1 MGKAYPTNIYHG
13 FTRRL
18 YAKGRL
24 SIADSQVA
32 LSRAGEAVHAACGT
46 HTEPYMIRMVLWAV
60 VNYLHRSYEESPVS
74 YIEPVDMSDEQKRVY
89 NEWFLDGEGDDWD
102 PGDDGN
108 GGEYGIFDSIQWKY
122 SKGVRRTYAS
132 IPVLDYWET

>member
-46 HTEPYMIRMVLWAV
+46 HTEPYMLRMVLLAV
-60 VNYLHRSYEESPVS
+60 VNYLHRSWQEAPGTK
-74 YIEPVDMSDEQKRVY
+74 IEPVDMSDEQKRVY
-89 NEWFLDGEGDDWD
+89 HEWLFDDVDHWD
-102 PGDDGN
+102 SGDDGN

-132 IPVLDYWET
+132 LPVLDYWET